1 MGGRLCISAPC
12 SAVSWDDATAFVA
25 RKAGKAETCMDN
37 LVLLESKIV

>member
-12 SAVSWDDATAFVA
+12 SAVSWDDATFVT
-25 RKAGKAETCMDN
+25 REAGKAETCMDN